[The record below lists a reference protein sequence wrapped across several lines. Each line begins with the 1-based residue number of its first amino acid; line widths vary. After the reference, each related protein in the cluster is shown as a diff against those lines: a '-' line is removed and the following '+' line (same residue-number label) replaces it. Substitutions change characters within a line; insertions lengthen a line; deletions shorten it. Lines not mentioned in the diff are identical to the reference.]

1 MHRQQGL
8 SLTLLFIFIFS
19 AANAYAREDKTKI
32 SSILPKLYSY
42 KNVALDGSYYSIGTF
57 REIKNAYELKAR
69 HLKFKPL
76 ILLVKKKN
84 NVFYRVIVG
93 PITNKNKKKVKMS
106 LIGSRVN
113 DLWLI
118 KINGLANIVYKK
130 IDYSNSKKS
139 KVKSKP
145 QPTIKIISGSKIDG
159 VASKKSDIL
168 GYYPGKTF
176 SDCKMCPMQV
186 VIPAGDFIMGEANGG
201 ISEDAYAINVTIPKS
216 FSISR
221 FEITFALWDACLADG
236 GCSGYRPSDEGWGR
250 AARPVINVN
259 RNDILSYINW
269 LTEKTGK
276 LYRLP
281 SEAEW
286 EYSARAGTVTAYW
299 WGRKSG
305 INKAVCQDCGS
316 IYDGEKTARVG
327 SFSMN
332 KFGLFDTSGNV
343 WEWVEDCYNKDSY
356 QTHREYPKPFYIVK
370 NFQKHEK
377 CSRVLRGGGWDVASI
392 GIEPSFRFAS
402 MPRVRSKFYGFR
414 VVREIN

>member
-1 MHRQQGL
+1 LHRQQGL
-8 SLTLLFIFIFS
+8 FLTLLFIFIFS

-32 SSILPKLYSY
+32 SSILPKLYSH

-57 REIKNAYELKAR
+57 REIKNAYELKVR

-118 KINGLANIVYKK
+118 KINGLGNIVYKK
-130 IDYSNSKKS
+130 IDYSNSKKL

-145 QPTIKIISGSKIDG
+145 QPTIKIISGLKTDG
-159 VASKKSDIL
+159 AGLKKRDIL
-168 GYYPGKTF
+168 EYNPGKTF

-186 VIPAGDFIMGEANGG
+186 VIPAGDFIMGESNGG

-221 FEITFALWDACLADG
+221 FEITFALWDACLANG
-236 GCSGYRPSDEGWGR
+236 GCSGYRPPDEGWGR
-250 AARPVINVN
+250 ATRPVINVN
-259 RNDILSYINW
+259 RDDLLSYINW
-269 LTEKTGK
+269 LTKKTGK

-286 EYSARAGTVTAYW
+286 EYSARAGTATAYW
-299 WGRKSG
+299 WGRESG

-343 WEWVEDCYNKDSY
+343 WEWVEDCYSKDSY
-356 QTHREYPKPFYIVK
+356 QSHREYPKPFYIVK
-370 NFQKHEK
+370 NFQKYES

-392 GIEPSFRFAS
+392 GIKSSFRFAS
-402 MPRVRSKFYGFR
+402 MPSVRSKFYGFR